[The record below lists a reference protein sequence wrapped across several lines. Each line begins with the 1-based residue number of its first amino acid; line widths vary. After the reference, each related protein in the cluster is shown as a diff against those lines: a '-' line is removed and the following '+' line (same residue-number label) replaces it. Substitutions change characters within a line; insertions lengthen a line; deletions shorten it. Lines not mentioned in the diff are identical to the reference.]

1 MNKEIVEKEIE
12 VKKDLPKFDLVK
24 FAKSRKSF
32 RLVVCGNTQSGK
44 TRFLKDL
51 TTKLQQYK
59 KVKIY
64 IVDIKYE
71 FNDIPT
77 LRIPADLRQNN
88 FKRKIRIIKENG
100 VEKHDPVDIT
110 EFACAF
116 AWNTHPSLVYIEEA
130 EEVINVNAHLA
141 RQHPLVYKC
150 LQQGASR
157 YVSVIVCTQMISK
170 LHKSF
175 VRQATDVFIFFVKE
189 RECRDIEKV
198 LALPKGSIN
207 FDLSKDLYRFYHL
220 DSLSEPIMYEKIKI

>member
-1 MNKEIVEKEIE
+1 MSEEKTEIKTV
-12 VKKDLPKFDLVK
+12 VKKKLPKFDLVK
-24 FAKSRKSF
+24 YAKSRKSF
-32 RLVVCGNTQSGK
+32 RIVACGNTQSGK
-44 TRFLKDL
+44 THFLKYL

-59 KVKIY
+59 KLKIY

-71 FNDIPT
+71 FDDIKT
-77 LRIPADLRQNN
+77 LKIPADLKQNN
-88 FKRKIRIIKENG
+88 FKRKIRIIKDDG
-100 VEKHDPVDIT
+100 VEKTDPVDLA

-116 AWNTHPSLVYIEEA
+116 AWNTHPALIYLEEA

-157 YVSVIVCTQMISK
+157 NVSVIVCTQMISK

-175 VRQATDVFIFFVKE
+175 VRQSTDVFIFCVKE

-198 LALPKGSIN
+198 LALTKDSIN
-207 FDLSKDLYRFYHL
+207 FDLSEDLYRFYHL
-220 DSLSEPIMYEKIKI
+220 DSLSEPIMYEKI